1 MTAPRT
7 RTAYDRLL
15 RPISAADAADEPEAD
30 RLFIEPAGPFPRI
43 TLQTTVT
50 FQGYTFTATFNDT
63 SLADAVALLRR
74 RACAPATK
82 AAPPVEAHRPDQ
94 PSRGSRIISL
104 ATELLQQGG
113 VGGWSAAL
121 EEARKQIPA

>member
-15 RPISAADAADEPEAD
+15 RPISAQDAEQEEAAD

-43 TLQTTVT
+43 TLQTTVSY
-50 FQGYTFTATFNDT
+50 QGYTFTATFNDT

-74 RACAPATK
+74 RACAPAPK
-82 AAPPVEAHRPDQ
+82 AAAPVEVPTEPG
-94 PSRGSRIISL
+94 PSRGARIISL

-113 VGGWSAAL
+113 V
-121 EEARKQIPA
+121 